1 MLEHV
6 PVGCYGAAPKGVKQ
20 TRARF
25 DCFAALFLGA
35 SVLVACR
42 AGSGPAEPQAT
53 LAETS
58 AAQADFRRIQAL
70 WLSSPDRG
78 ELEAEFRSFLVRFA
92 GDDRTRLVRVYLALV
107 HVERGELERARKVL
121 VPLRDEPHGTARD
134 FARVAEAAIL
144 VRAGQAERAL
154 VLLEPLAG
162 KLVDADER
170 YVFGEQIVT
179 ASLAARRWRAAV
191 DHTIGWLAHVRA
203 EHVEGAQHRAARL
216 LERLP
221 LSALEQ
227 RLQFLDAESDNEFQ
241 SSELVPARDWLRKLM
256 RERLVENAIERRDG
270 ALAGRLLQATPALR
284 RSERGPELVR
294 LASSE
299 AALPYVAGRS
309 LGLVLSQ
316 SEALSRRRSAEVAAG
331 MTRALGLPHA
341 SRREKSVSLL
351 VRSES
356 GVAGEMESA
365 LGSLAGEGAAVL
377 IAGVDA
383 AGAERA
389 ARYAATSSIPVIVL
403 SAPSGP
409 TDRFAFV
416 LGADRGDVERE
427 IEQAVRARN
436 VPSLARVDAQ
446 SGPCGT
452 VPATNEE
459 ASSAAAAKRVPRALV
474 LSTDAR
480 CARSILQELGTAG
493 APLFVLDLECAEL
506 GLGQAPPDTLVVSTG
521 NFPKAPAGA
530 NRRAATWYEALGHDA
545 ALLGAAALQHFSLER
560 VDDARA
566 VAALHA
572 RARDALSN
580 VSVDLWTSHARGFS
594 GVQQLARRFS
604 VVTARE
610 LSKVNAP

>member
-1 MLEHV
+1 M
-6 PVGCYGAAPKGVKQ
+6 PVGCYGAASKGVKQ

-42 AGSGPAEPQAT
+42 AGAGPAEPQAT

-70 WLSSPDRG
+70 WISSPDRS

-121 VPLRDEPHGTARD
+121 VPLPEEPHGTARD

-144 VRAGQAERAL
+144 VRAGQAQRAL

-191 DHTIGWLAHVRA
+191 DYTIGWLAHVRA
-203 EHVEGAQHRAARL
+203 EHVESAQHRAARL
-216 LERLP
+216 LEKLP

-256 RERLVENAIERRDG
+256 RERLVENAIARRDG

-316 SEALSRRRSAEVAAG
+316 SDALSRRRSAEVAAG

-356 GVAGEMESA
+356 GVTGEMESA

-427 IEQAVRARN
+427 IEQALLARN

-446 SGPCGT
+446 SGPCRRT

-459 ASSAAAAKRVPRALV
+459 ASSAATAKRVPRALV

-506 GLGQAPPDTLVVSTG
+506 GLGQAQADTLVVSTG

-545 ALLGAAALQHFSLER
+545 ALLGAAALQHFSRER

-572 RARDALSN
+572 RARDSLSN
-580 VSVDLWTSHARGFS
+580 VSVELWTSQARGFS

-610 LSKVNAP
+610 LSKVRAP

>member
-1 MLEHV
+1 MLEHL
-6 PVGCYGAAPKGVKQ
+6 PAGCYEAASKGVKQ
-20 TRARF
+20 TCARF
-25 DCFAALFLGA
+25 ACRAVLFLGA
-35 SVLVACR
+35 SLLVACR

-107 HVERGELERARKVL
+107 HVERGELHRARKVL
-121 VPLRDEPHGTARD
+121 VPLGEEPHGTARD

-191 DHTIGWLAHVRA
+191 DHTIDWLAHVRA
-203 EHVEGAQHRAARL
+203 EHAESAQHRAARL
-216 LERLP
+216 LEKLP
-221 LSALEQ
+221 LPALEQ

-256 RERLVENAIERRDG
+256 RERLVENAITRRDG

-284 RSERGPELVR
+284 RSERGPDLVR

-316 SEALSRRRSAEVAAG
+316 SDALSRRRSAEVAAG

-389 ARYAATSSIPVIVL
+389 TRYAATSSIPVIVL
-403 SAPSGP
+403 SAPPGP

-416 LGADRGDVERE
+416 LGADRGDVEGE

-446 SGPCGT
+446 SGPCRA
-452 VPATNEE
+452 VPANEE
-459 ASSAAAAKRVPRALV
+459 GSGAAAAKRARRALV

-480 CARSILQELGTAG
+480 CARSILQELGSAG
-493 APLFVLDLECAEL
+493 TPLFVLDLECAEL
-506 GLGQAPPDTLVVSTG
+506 GLGQAQADTLVVSTG
-521 NFPKAPAGA
+521 SFPKAPAGA
-530 NRRAATWYEALGHDA
+530 NGRAPTWYEALGHDA

-572 RARDALSN
+572 RARDALSS
-580 VSVDLWTSHARGFS
+580 VSVELWTSQARGFG
-594 GVQQLARRFS
+594 GVQRIERRFS

-610 LSKVNAP
+610 LSKVRAP